1 MKGRKGLA
9 DARRKTTGPP
19 PDETRDSLL
28 GGTLSLL
35 QGKQGYRVSLD
46 AVLLARFAKVRGAQ
60 EILDLGCG
68 NGPIALM
75 LAILHPQARITG
87 LEAQRAMVQR
97 AQKNTELNRLR
108 ERVAIIP
115 GDVRF
120 IKRHFLPASFDAV
133 VSNPPY
139 GAARSGRINPDT
151 EKGVAR
157 HEILA
162 KLGDFLRA
170 GAYVLRRG
178 GKYAV
183 VFPAPRAID
192 VLFEMRQS
200 GLEPKRLRWVHSRAG
215 NAASLVL
222 VEAAKEGGTELHVA
236 PPLMIYGEDGKY
248 TAEVKEMLGA

>member
-1 MKGRKGLA
+1 V
-9 DARRKTTGPP
+9 TTGDKSFAVKKAASRS
-19 PDETRDSLL
+19 DETLDTLL
-28 GGTLSLL
+28 GGKLSLL

-46 AVLLARFAKVRGAQ
+46 AVLLARFAKVRGVE

-68 NGPIALM
+68 NAPIALM

-97 AQKNTELNRLR
+97 GRKNTELNRLQ
-108 ERVAIIP
+108 ERVAIVH

-120 IKRHFLPASFDAV
+120 IKRHFLPESFDAV

-139 GAARSGRINPDT
+139 GAPRSGRINPET
-151 EKGVAR
+151 EKQVAR

-162 KLGDFLRA
+162 TLGDFLRA
-170 GAYVLRRG
+170 GVYVLRRG
-178 GKYAV
+178 GRYAV
-183 VFPAPRAID
+183 VFQASRAID

-215 NAASLVL
+215 YPASLVL
-222 VEAAKEGGTELHVA
+222 VEAAKEGGRELHVA
-236 PPLMIYGEDGKY
+236 PPLMIYGEDGNY
-248 TAEVKEMLGA
+248 TAEVRDILGA